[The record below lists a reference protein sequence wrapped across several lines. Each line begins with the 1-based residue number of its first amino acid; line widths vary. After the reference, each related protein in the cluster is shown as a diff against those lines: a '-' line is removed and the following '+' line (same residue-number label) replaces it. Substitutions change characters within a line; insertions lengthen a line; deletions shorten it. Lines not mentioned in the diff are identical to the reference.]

1 MIDFC
6 DVSFEYRQ
14 INADGLQDDA
24 RGVTGLNLKIRK
36 GEFVVLTGGSGCGKT
51 TLIRLINGLIP
62 GYYNGELKGS
72 VTVSGKSVK
81 DTPIQELSEIVGS
94 VFQNPRSQFFNIN
107 TTDEIAFA
115 AENQRRDP
123 EKIVAGIEQTARLL
137 KIERLL
143 DRNIFELS
151 GGEKQIIACAG
162 IDVLSP
168 EVVVLDEP
176 SSNLDQKAIRHL
188 ALVLKKWKEEGKT
201 IVIAEHRLFYL
212 KDLADRMLIMEGGR
226 IIEELKP
233 DQIRNMSYEDT
244 CKRGLRCLSV
254 SDLSFDKRALCSGEK
269 IKLSDFSF
277 AYKDK
282 KHSIDIKELEIPQ
295 NSIVA
300 IIGDNG
306 AGKST
311 LARNLCG
318 LEKKCKGTLMY
329 HGRKLGYK
337 DRLHSSY
344 MVLQDVNHQL
354 FTESVEDEVVL
365 SMASQK
371 ASDEEKEGKA
381 KEILNCLD
389 LGQYMETHPMA
400 LSGGQKQRTALASAI
415 ASDKPI
421 IVMDEPTSGLDYY
434 HMIQVA
440 GQIESL
446 KSMGR
451 TVFIVTHDYE
461 FILKC
466 CDFVVHLENGRVVE
480 SYELQSA
487 GVEKLKNYLYGGEE
501 YV

>member
-1 MIDFC
+1 MIDFS
-6 DVSFEYRQ
+6 DVSFGYKQTSAAGAGEE
-14 INADGLQDDA
+14 A
-24 RGVTGLNLKIRK
+24 RGVENINLKIKK
-36 GEFVVLTGGSGCGKT
+36 GEFVVLTGRSGCGKT

-72 VTVSGKSVK
+72 ITVAGKSVK

-123 EKIVAGIEQTARLL
+123 EKIKAGIEQTAKLL
-137 KIERLL
+137 KIESLL

-168 EVVVLDEP
+168 EAVVLDEP

-201 IVIAEHRLFYL
+201 IVIAEHRIFYL
-212 KDLADRMLIMEGGR
+212 KDLADRMLVMENGR
-226 IIEELKP
+226 ITEELWP
-233 DQIRNMSYEDT
+233 DKIRNMSYEDT

-254 SDLSFDKRALCSGEK
+254 SDLPFEKRTICGGEK
-269 IKLSDFSF
+269 IELNNFSF

-282 KHSIDIKELEIPQ
+282 KHSIDIPELEIPQ
-295 NSIVA
+295 NSVVA

-318 LEKKCKGTLMY
+318 LEKKCRGTLLYKGKKM
-329 HGRKLGYK
+329 GYK
-337 DRLHSSY
+337 DRLHNSY

-354 FTESVEDEVVL
+354 FTESVGDEVVL

-371 ASDEEKEGKA
+371 TSDEEKSDKA
-381 KEILNCLD
+381 KEILDSLD
-389 LGQYMETHPMA
+389 LGQCMEIHPMA

-421 IVMDEPTSGLDYY
+421 VVMDEPTSGLDYY

-440 GQIESL
+440 KQIERL
-446 KSMGR
+446 KSLGR

-466 CDFVVHLENGRVVE
+466 CDFVVHLENGRVVQ
-480 SYELQSA
+480 SYELESD
-487 GVEKLKNYLYGGEE
+487 GVKRLKKYLYGGE
-501 YV
+501 

>member
-1 MIDFC
+1 MIDFS

-24 RGVTGLNLKIRK
+24 RGVKGLNLKIKR
-36 GEFVVLTGGSGCGKT
+36 GEFVVITGSSGCGKT
-51 TLIRLINGLIP
+51 TVIRLINGLIP
-62 GYYNGELKGS
+62 GYYNGELKGM
-72 VTVSGKSVK
+72 VTVMGKSIK
-81 DTPIQELSEIVGS
+81 DTPIQELSGIVGS

-123 EKIVAGIEQTARLL
+123 ELIRSGIKQTASLF
-137 KIERLL
+137 KIDRLL

-212 KDLADRMLIMEGGR
+212 KDIADRMLIMEGGR
-226 IIEELKP
+226 IIEELSP
-233 DQIRNMSYEDT
+233 DQIQNMSCEDT

-254 SDLSFDKRALCSGEK
+254 SDLPFDKRDLCGGEK
-269 IKLSDFSF
+269 IKLSGFSF

-282 KHSIDIKELEIPQ
+282 KHSINIPELEIPQ

-311 LARNLCG
+311 LARNICG
-318 LEKKCKGTLMY
+318 LEKKCKGTLLY
-329 HGRKLGYK
+329 RGRKLGYK

-354 FTESVEDEVVL
+354 FTESVGDEVML

-371 ASDEEKEGKA
+371 ASDEEKMVKA
-381 KEILNCLD
+381 KEILDCLD
-389 LGQYMETHPMA
+389 LGQCIEIHPMA

-440 GQIESL
+440 EQIESL
-446 KSMGR
+446 KAMGR

-466 CDFVVHLENGRVVE
+466 CDFVVHLENGRVDE
-480 SYELQSA
+480 SYELGSD
-487 GVEKLKNYLYGGEE
+487 EISRLKKYLYGGEE
-501 YV
+501 NV